1 MILGYLR
8 ATSRGL
14 DVGLIDYP
22 PGASLRCANTRG
34 PQLAL
39 RNQRRISPASRWH
52 MTVNLARP
60 RSRAFRKMLLL
71 GVLLLA
77 LPTGAAP
84 APPNHAPSL
93 IAIGDVHGDFD
104 DFCLILQRVGL
115 IDEQRH
121 WTGGNVTFLQLG
133 DLIDRGPKPRQVLDL
148 MLSLDEQSAKAGG
161 HVVALLGNHE
171 MMNLMGDLR
180 YVSVGNYASFADSE
194 SENRRQSA
202 LQKYFEWRK
211 AHPQL
216 LAELNQPVLP
226 ETEEEWMIRHP
237 LGFIEHRAAFS
248 RSGIYGTW
256 LRQRF
261 ALVKI
266 GGVIFLHGG
275 INPDLTSLGLD
286 QINDRIRGEMNQYDE
301 ARQYLADE
309 DLLLPFFT
317 LQEAIAVAQAE
328 LIAERKQHAKSSNTH
343 LARLEQFLALGGWLS
358 VREDGPLWYRG
369 YDQWS
374 EQDGAPKVEKILTAY
389 QATNIVV
396 AHTVQRTA
404 RIRPG
409 FGGRIMFIDT
419 GMLSSYYQGGKP
431 SALEISKDGNF
442 TAVYLDQQ
450 IALPD
455 AKSAQSTLK

>member
-1 MILGYLR
+1 
-8 ATSRGL
+8 
-14 DVGLIDYP
+14 
-22 PGASLRCANTRG
+22 
-34 PQLAL
+34 
-39 RNQRRISPASRWH
+39 
-52 MTVNLARP
+52 
-60 RSRAFRKMLLL
+60 
-71 GVLLLA
+71 
-77 LPTGAAP
+77 
-84 APPNHAPSL
+84 
-93 IAIGDVHGDFD
+93 
-104 DFCLILQRVGL
+104 
-115 IDEQRH
+115 
-121 WTGGNVTFLQLG
+121 
-133 DLIDRGPKPRQVLDL
+133 
-148 MLSLDEQSAKAGG
+148 
-161 HVVALLGNHE
+161 VALLGNHE

-180 YVSVGNYASFADSE
+180 YVTAGNYATFADSE

-202 LQKYFEWRK
+202 LQKYLEWRK

-226 ETEEEWMIRHP
+226 ETEAEWMIRHP

-248 RSGIYGTW
+248 PTGIYGRW
-256 LRQRF
+256 LRQRL

-301 ARQYLADE
+301 VRQYLADE
-309 DLLLPFFT
+309 NVLLPFFT
-317 LQEAIAVAQAE
+317 LQEAIAAAQAE
-328 LIAERKQHAKSSNTH
+328 LIAERKQRAKSNDTRP
-343 LARLEQFLALGGWLS
+343 ARIEQFLALGGWLC

-374 EQDGAPKVEKILTAY
+374 EEEGAPKVQKILGAY
-389 QATNIVV
+389 NATNIVV
-396 AHTVQRTA
+396 GHTVQRTA

-419 GMLSSYYQGGKP
+419 GMLSSYYTGGRP
-431 SALEISKDGNF
+431 SALKINGHGEF

-450 IALPD
+450 IVLPD

>member
-1 MILGYLR
+1 MKLVLSRVLQKMYL
-8 ATSRGL
+8 
-14 DVGLIDYP
+14 IP
-22 PGASLRCANTRG
+22 
-34 PQLAL
+34 
-39 RNQRRISPASRWH
+39 
-52 MTVNLARP
+52 
-60 RSRAFRKMLLL
+60 
-71 GVLLLA
+71 VLLLA
-77 LPTGAAP
+77 LPMGMASG
-84 APPNHAPSL
+84 PPTFTPLL

-104 DFCLILQRVGL
+104 DFCSILQTAGL

-121 WTGGNVTFLQLG
+121 WTGGKATLLQLG
-133 DLIDRGPKPRQVLDL
+133 DLIDRGPKPREVLDL
-148 MLSLDEQSAKAGG
+148 MVSLDEQSAKAGG
-161 HVVALLGNHE
+161 RVVALLGNHE

-180 YVSVGNYASFADSE
+180 YVSVGNYASFVDSE
-194 SENRRQSA
+194 SENRRQA
-202 LQKYFEWRK
+202 AFQKYFEWRK

-226 ETEEEWMIRHP
+226 ETEAEWMTRHP
-237 LGFIEHRAAFS
+237 RGFIEHRAAFS
-248 RSGIYGTW
+248 PTGIYGRW

-266 GGVIFLHGG
+266 GAVIFLHGG
-275 INPDLTSLGLD
+275 INPDLTSLALD

-309 DLLLPFFT
+309 NVLLPFFT
-317 LQEAIAVAQAE
+317 LQEAVAVAQAE
-328 LIAERKQHAKSSNTH
+328 LIAERKQRAKSNDTRQ
-343 LARLEQFLALGGWLS
+343 ARIEKFLALGGWLC

-374 EQDGAPKVEKILTAY
+374 EEEGAPRVEKILAAY
-389 QATNIVV
+389 NATNIVV
-396 AHTVQRTA
+396 GHTVQKTA

-419 GMLSSYYQGGKP
+419 GMLSSYYNGGKP
-431 SALEISKDGNF
+431 SALEINEAGKF

-450 IALPD
+450 VALPD

>member
-1 MILGYLR
+1 MLKLIRLL
-8 ATSRGL
+8 SR
-14 DVGLIDYP
+14 VFQNIHW
-22 PGASLRCANTRG
+22 
-34 PQLAL
+34 
-39 RNQRRISPASRWH
+39 I
-52 MTVNLARP
+52 
-60 RSRAFRKMLLL
+60 

-77 LPTGAAP
+77 VLIGAAA
-84 APPNHAPSL
+84 APPNSAPPL

-104 DFCLILQRVGL
+104 GFCSILQRVGL

-121 WTGGNVTFLQLG
+121 WTGGSATFLQLG
-133 DLIDRGPKPRQVLDL
+133 DLIDRGPKPREVLDL

-161 HVVALLGNHE
+161 RVIALLGNHE

-202 LQKYFEWRK
+202 FQKYLDWRK

-226 ETEEEWMIRHP
+226 ETEAEWMIRHP

-248 RSGIYGTW
+248 PAGIYGKW
-256 LRQRF
+256 LRQRA
-261 ALVKI
+261 ALIKI

-286 QINDRIRGEMNQYDE
+286 EINDRIRGELTRYDE
-301 ARQYLADE
+301 ARKYLADE
-309 DLLLPFFT
+309 NVVLPFFT

-328 LIAERKQHAKSSNTH
+328 LITERKQGAKSNDT
-343 LARLEQFLALGGWLS
+343 RLTRIEQFVALGGWLC

-374 EQDGAPKVEKILTAY
+374 EEEGAPKVEKILAAY
-389 QATNIVV
+389 NATNIVV
-396 AHTVQRTA
+396 GHTVQRTA

-409 FGGRIMFIDT
+409 FAGRVLFIDT
-419 GMLSSYYQGGKP
+419 GMLSSYYHGGQP
-431 SALEISKDGNF
+431 SALEIGEDRKF

-450 IALPD
+450 VALPN

>member
-1 MILGYLR
+1 MLEPR
-8 ATSRGL
+8 AE
-14 DVGLIDYP
+14 GLIDYP
-22 PGASLRCANTRG
+22 PETSLRCADTS
-34 PQLAL
+34 
-39 RNQRRISPASRWH
+39 RNWRHATEHSSASRWH
-52 MTVNLARP
+52 TTVKLVL
-60 RSRAFRKMLLL
+60 SRVLQKIYLIS
-71 GVLLLA
+71 VLLLA
-77 LPTGAAP
+77 LPIGAATT
-84 APPNHAPSL
+84 PPNSAPL
-93 IAIGDVHGDFD
+93 LVAIADVHGDFD
-104 DFCLILQRVGL
+104 DFCSILQRAGL

-121 WTGGNVTFLQLG
+121 WTGGNATFLQLG

-180 YVSVGNYASFADSE
+180 YVSAGNYGSFVDSE
-194 SENRRQSA
+194 SESRRQSA
-202 LQKYFEWRK
+202 FQKYFEWRK

-216 LAELNQPVLP
+216 LTELNQPVLP
-226 ETEEEWMIRHP
+226 ETEAEWMIRHP
-237 LGFIEHRAAFS
+237 LGFVEHRAAFS
-248 RSGIYGTW
+248 PAGIYGKW
-256 LRQRF
+256 LRERS

-286 QINDRIRGEMNQYDE
+286 QINGRIRSEMNQYDE

-309 DLLLPFFT
+309 NVLLPFFT

-328 LIAERKQHAKSSNTH
+328 LIVERKQRAKSNDAR
-343 LARLEQFLALGGWLS
+343 LARIEQFLALGGWLC

-369 YDQWS
+369 YDQWN
-374 EQDGAPKVEKILTAY
+374 EEEGAPKIDKILAAY
-389 QATNIVV
+389 NATNIVV
-396 AHTVQRTA
+396 GHTVQKTA

-419 GMLSSYYQGGKP
+419 GMLSSYYHGGKP
-431 SALEISKDGNF
+431 SALEISEDRKF

-450 IALPD
+450 VALPV
-455 AKSAQSTLK
+455 AKSTQSTLK

>member
-1 MILGYLR
+1 MRQYR
-8 ATSRGL
+8 AARDGL
-14 DVGLIDYP
+14 YTT
-22 PGASLRCANTRG
+22 NTE
-34 PQLAL
+34 L
-39 RNQRRISPASRWH
+39 SSASRWH
-52 MTVNLARP
+52 MTVKLFRLL
-60 RSRAFRKMLLL
+60 SRIFQNMYWIV
-71 GVLLLA
+71 VLLLP
-77 LPTGAAP
+77 LPAGAATT
-84 APPNHAPSL
+84 PPNSTPLLVAV
-93 IAIGDVHGDFD
+93 GDVHGDFE
-104 DFCLILQRVGL
+104 DFCSILQRVGL
-115 IDEQRH
+115 IDERRQ
-121 WTGGNVTFLQLG
+121 WTGGNTTFLQLG

-161 HVVALLGNHE
+161 RVVALLGNHE

-180 YVSVGNYASFADSE
+180 YVTSGNYASFVDSE
-194 SENRRQSA
+194 SENRRQTAS
-202 LQKYFEWRK
+202 QKYFEWRK

-226 ETEEEWMIRHP
+226 ETEAEWMTRHP
-237 LGFIEHRAAFS
+237 RGFIEHRAAFS
-248 RSGIYGTW
+248 PTGIYGRW

-286 QINDRIRGEMNQYDE
+286 QINDRIRGEINQYDE

-309 DLLLPFFT
+309 NVLLPFFT

-328 LIAERKQHAKSSNTH
+328 LIAERKQRAKSNDT
-343 LARLEQFLALGGWLS
+343 RQTRIEQFLGLGGWLC

-374 EQDGAPKVEKILTAY
+374 EEEGAPRVEKILAAY
-389 QATNIVV
+389 NATNIVV
-396 AHTVQRTA
+396 GHTVQKTA

-409 FGGRIMFIDT
+409 FGGRILFIDT

-431 SALEISKDGNF
+431 SALEINEDRKF

-450 IALPD
+450 VALPD
-455 AKSAQSTLK
+455 AKSAQSRLK